1 MEKIKN
7 FLRNTLFRVLRIAG
21 ILLVIYVS
29 MVFYLALTERRNAFP
44 RAIYHKEANEA
55 IQGKAR
61 PLTCTLEDGV
71 SLNGFS
77 MGNESDPVLLYY
89 PEADEDAAQFL
100 AQVEKLPGIHIVT
113 FNYRGS
119 AQNKGTPSEEN
130 FESDAKQILECASQ
144 VNGNAPQYLA
154 GRGMGAISAINQSR
168 AGQSIILI
176 DPILD
181 IADAISQKY
190 KALYPKFLIRT
201 QFKADANKLSG
212 LTNLSVIYD
221 KKAVEQQTKAA
232 TTAIPDKME
241 FFRNGQSLAA
251 IFLQVISKNL
261 SP

>member
-61 PLTCTLEDGV
+61 PLTCNLEDGV

-212 LTNLSVIYD
+212 LTHLSVIYD

>member
-7 FLRNTLFRVLRIAG
+7 FLRNTLFRALRIAG

-168 AGQSIILI
+168 TGQSIILI

-221 KKAVEQQTKAA
+221 KKAAEQQTKAA

>member
-154 GRGMGAISAINQSR
+154 GRGMGAISAINQSHT
-168 AGQSIILI
+168 GQSIILI

-221 KKAVEQQTKAA
+221 KKAAEQQTKAA
-232 TTAIPDKME
+232 TAAIPAKME
-241 FFRNGQSLAA
+241 FFRNGQSLAT

>member
-77 MGNESDPVLLYY
+77 MGNKNDPVLLYY

-100 AQVEKLPGIHIVT
+100 AQVEKLPGIHLVT

-201 QFKADANKLSG
+201 QFKADPNKLSG

-221 KKAVEQQTKAA
+221 KKAAEQQTKAA
-232 TTAIPDKME
+232 TAAIPAKRE

>member
-201 QFKADANKLSG
+201 QFKADPNKLSG
-212 LTNLSVIYD
+212 LTNPSVIYD
-221 KKAVEQQTKAA
+221 KKAAEQQTKAA
-232 TTAIPDKME
+232 MTAIPDKME
-241 FFRNGQSLAA
+241 FFRNGQSLAT

>member
-168 AGQSIILI
+168 TGQSIILI

-221 KKAVEQQTKAA
+221 KKAAEQQTKAA

-241 FFRNGQSLAA
+241 FFRNGQSLAT

>member
-61 PLTCTLEDGV
+61 SLTCTLEDGV

-168 AGQSIILI
+168 TGQSIILI

-221 KKAVEQQTKAA
+221 KKAAEQQTKAA

-241 FFRNGQSLAA
+241 FFRNGQSLAT

>member
-61 PLTCTLEDGV
+61 PLTCNLEDGV

-113 FNYRGS
+113 FNYRRS

-212 LTNLSVIYD
+212 LTHLSVIYD

-241 FFRNGQSLAA
+241 FFRNGQSLAT